1 MANSFVRYTGNG
13 SNRAYAINFSYRSTD
28 DLSTLVAGSA
38 VTAYVLDS
46 AGTTLTF
53 DVAPANGAAIEIRRT
68 TSQTAKLVDYVSGA
82 VLTENDL
89 DTDSDQA
96 FYMSQEAIDKAGDVI
111 VLDPADFQWDGQSKR
126 LKNIATPVD
135 NTDAVNKAYISTN
148 IPNITTVA
156 GISANVTAVA
166 GNATNINAVA
176 ADATDIGLVATNIGS
191 VNTVAADITKVI
203 AVANDL
209 AEAVSEVETVANDLN
224 EATSEID
231 TVATSITNVDT
242 VGTNIANVN
251 TVAGI
256 SANVT
261 TVAGVNANVTTV
273 AGISS
278 DVTAVAGISTD
289 VSAVENIKANVTTV
303 AGVASDVTT
312 VAGISADVAA
322 VENIAAN
329 VTTVAGI
336 SANVTSVA
344 GISSEISAV
353 NANATNINTVAAAN
367 TNVNN
372 VGGAITNINTVATN
386 LASVNNFAEQYRIS
400 SSAPTTSL
408 TIGDLY
414 FDTTANELK
423 VYKSSGWAAAGSTV
437 NGTSARYN
445 YTATAGQTTFTG
457 LDTLGNTLAYDAG
470 FADVYLNG
478 VRLSASDITIT
489 SGTSVV
495 LATGATVG
503 DVLDIVAYGT
513 FNVAAVDGTAINSGT
528 INDARLPTTMAGKT
542 LTTATV
548 TGTINAETL
557 IAKGDSSSADGKITL
572 NCSQNTHGVKI
583 QSPAHSSAQDYT
595 LVLPTSVGTNGQV
608 LATNGNAT
616 NQLSWVNAVET
627 KPTISSG
634 NIYIAPSTGVTFT
647 LAGANFA
654 SIPIVEFITSAGAIT
669 RATAVAFTNSG
680 SLNVTTNLANGAY
693 KVRVENPDGNAGVSS
708 GQIINASSA
717 PTWSTGQTLG
727 AFAGNATGTLVTL
740 SASSDSTVS
749 YAEVGS
755 NLTTGNMTL
764 SGANITTTDF
774 GGSSTSPTQYTF
786 TIRATDAEGQYL
798 DRQFTIN
805 SSFGATGSG
814 GFN

>member
-28 DLSTLVAGSA
+28 DLSTLVAGNA
-38 VTAYVLDS
+38 VTAYVLDA

-53 DVAPANGAAIEIRRT
+53 DVAPANGAAIELRRT
-68 TSQTAKLVDYVSGA
+68 TSQATKLVDYVSGS

-111 VLDPADFQWDGQSKR
+111 ILDPADFQWTGQNKK
-126 LKNIATPVD
+126 LKNIADPTSAQDVATKNYLE
-135 NTDAVNKAYISTN
+135 NTFLSSANKTALTTVNSNIANITAVNNNSTN
-148 IPNITTVA
+148 INLVA
-156 GISANVTAVA
+156 G
-166 GNATNINAVA
+166 
-176 ADATDIGLVATNIGS
+176 DATDIGLVATNIGS
-191 VNTVAADITKVI
+191 VNTVATDITKVI

-209 AEAVSEVETVANDLN
+209 AEAVSEIETVADDLN
-224 EATSEID
+224 EASSEIE
-231 TVATSITNVDT
+231 V
-242 VGTNIANVN
+242 VGANIANVN
-251 TVAGI
+251 TVGGI

-261 TVAGVNANVTTV
+261 TVAGISGNITTV

-278 DVTAVAGISTD
+278 
-289 VSAVENIKANVTTV
+289 NVTTV
-303 AGVASDVTT
+303 AGLSSAIGT
-312 VAGISADVAA
+312 VNSNSTNINSAAGGIS
-322 VENIAAN
+322 
-329 VTTVAGI
+329 
-336 SANVTSVA
+336 
-344 GISSEISAV
+344 
-353 NANATNINTVAAAN
+353 NINTVA
-367 TNVNN
+367 
-372 VGGAITNINTVATN
+372 GGLTNINTVATN
-386 LASVNNFAEQYRIS
+386 IAGVNSFAEQYRIS

-437 NGTSARYN
+437 NGTSARFN
-445 YTATAGQTTFTG
+445 YIATAGQTTFTG
-457 LDTLGNTLAYDAG
+457 ADTAGLTLGYDAG
-470 FADVYLNG
+470 FADCYLNG
-478 VRLSASDITIT
+478 VKLSGADITIT

-495 LATGATVG
+495 LASGATVG
-503 DVLDIVAYGT
+503 DVLDIIAYGT
-513 FNVAAVDGTAINSGT
+513 FNVAAISGTVINSGT
-528 INDARLPTTMAGKT
+528 ISDARLPTTMAGKT

-548 TGTINAETL
+548 TGTINANTL
-557 IAKGDSSSADGKITL
+557 TAKGDGASADGKITL
-572 NCSQNTHGVKI
+572 NCSQNAHGVKI

-634 NIYIAPSTGVTFT
+634 NLYIAPSTGVTFT
-647 LAGANFA
+647 LAGANFV
-654 SIPIVEFITSAGAIT
+654 SIPIVEFITSTGGVT
-669 RATAVAFTNSG
+669 RATAVAFTNAG
-680 SLNVTTNLANGAY
+680 SLNITTNLANGAY
-693 KVRVENPDGNAGVSS
+693 KVRVENPDGNAGISS
-708 GQIINASSA
+708 SQIINASSA
-717 PTWSTGQTLG
+717 PTWSTAQALG
-727 AFAGNATGTLVTL
+727 TFAGNATGTLVTL

-774 GGSSTSPTQYTF
+774 GGSSTTPTQYTF

-798 DRQFTIN
+798 DRTFTIN
-805 SSFGATGSG
+805 SSFGATGG
-814 GFN
+814 GQFN

>member
-28 DLSTLVAGSA
+28 DLSTLVAGNA
-38 VTAYVLDS
+38 VTAYVLDA

-53 DVAPANGAAIEIRRT
+53 DVAPANGAAIELRRT
-68 TSQTAKLVDYVSGA
+68 TSQATKLVDYVSGS

-111 VLDPADFQWDGQSKR
+111 ILDPADFQWTGQNKK
-126 LKNIATPVD
+126 LKNIADPTSAQDVATKNYLE
-135 NTDAVNKAYISTN
+135 NTFLSSANKTALTTVNSNIANITAVNNNSTN
-148 IPNITTVA
+148 INLVA
-156 GISANVTAVA
+156 G
-166 GNATNINAVA
+166 
-176 ADATDIGLVATNIGS
+176 DATDIGLVATNIGS
-191 VNTVAADITKVI
+191 VNTVATDITKVI

-209 AEAVSEVETVANDLN
+209 AEAVSEIETVADDLN
-224 EATSEID
+224 EASSEIE
-231 TVATSITNVDT
+231 V
-242 VGTNIANVN
+242 VGANIANVN
-251 TVAGI
+251 TVGGI

-261 TVAGVNANVTTV
+261 TVAGISGNITTV

-278 DVTAVAGISTD
+278 
-289 VSAVENIKANVTTV
+289 NVTTV
-303 AGVASDVTT
+303 AGLSSAIGT
-312 VAGISADVAA
+312 VNSNSTNINSAAGGIS
-322 VENIAAN
+322 
-329 VTTVAGI
+329 
-336 SANVTSVA
+336 
-344 GISSEISAV
+344 
-353 NANATNINTVAAAN
+353 NINTVA
-367 TNVNN
+367 
-372 VGGAITNINTVATN
+372 GGLTNINTVATN
-386 LASVNNFAEQYRIS
+386 IAGVNSFAEQYRIS

-437 NGTSARYN
+437 NGTSARFN
-445 YTATAGQTTFTG
+445 YIATAGQTTFTG
-457 LDTLGNTLAYDAG
+457 ADTAGLTLGYDAG
-470 FADVYLNG
+470 FADCYLNG
-478 VRLSASDITIT
+478 VKLSGADITIT

-495 LATGATVG
+495 LASGATVG
-503 DVLDIVAYGT
+503 DVLDIIAYGT
-513 FNVAAVDGTAINSGT
+513 FNVAAISGTAINSGT
-528 INDARLPTTMAGKT
+528 ISDARLPTTMAGKT

-548 TGTINAETL
+548 TGTINANTL
-557 IAKGDSSSADGKITL
+557 TAKGDGASADGKITL
-572 NCSQNTHGVKI
+572 NCSQNAHGVKI

-647 LAGANFA
+647 LAGANFV
-654 SIPIVEFITSAGAIT
+654 SIPIVEFITSTGGVT
-669 RATAVAFTNSG
+669 RATAVAFTNAG
-680 SLNVTTNLANGAY
+680 SLNITTNLANGAY
-693 KVRVENPDGNAGVSS
+693 KVRVENPDGNAGISS
-708 GQIINASSA
+708 SQIINASSA
-717 PTWSTGQTLG
+717 PTWSTAQALG
-727 AFAGNATGTLVTL
+727 TFAGNATGTLVTL

-774 GGSSTSPTQYTF
+774 GGSSTTPTQYTF

-798 DRQFTIN
+798 DRTFTIN
-805 SSFGATGSG
+805 SSFGATGG
-814 GFN
+814 GQFN

>member
-28 DLSTLVAGSA
+28 DLSTLVAGNA
-38 VTAYVLDS
+38 VTAYVLDA

-53 DVAPANGAAIEIRRT
+53 DVAPANGAAIELRRT
-68 TSQTAKLVDYVSGA
+68 TSQATKLVDYVSGS

-111 VLDPADFQWDGQSKR
+111 ILDPADFQWTGQNKK
-126 LKNIATPVD
+126 LKNIADPTSAQDVATKNYLE
-135 NTDAVNKAYISTN
+135 NTFLSSANKTALTTVNSNIANITAVNNNSTN
-148 IPNITTVA
+148 INLVA
-156 GISANVTAVA
+156 G
-166 GNATNINAVA
+166 
-176 ADATDIGLVATNIGS
+176 DATDIGLVATNIGS
-191 VNTVAADITKVI
+191 VNTVATDITKVI

-209 AEAVSEVETVANDLN
+209 AEAVSEIETVADDLN
-224 EATSEID
+224 EASSEIE
-231 TVATSITNVDT
+231 V
-242 VGTNIANVN
+242 VGANIANVN
-251 TVAGI
+251 TVGGI

-261 TVAGVNANVTTV
+261 TVAGISGNITTV

-278 DVTAVAGISTD
+278 
-289 VSAVENIKANVTTV
+289 NVTTV
-303 AGVASDVTT
+303 AGLSSAIGT
-312 VAGISADVAA
+312 VNSNSTNINSAAGGIS
-322 VENIAAN
+322 
-329 VTTVAGI
+329 
-336 SANVTSVA
+336 
-344 GISSEISAV
+344 
-353 NANATNINTVAAAN
+353 NINTVA
-367 TNVNN
+367 
-372 VGGAITNINTVATN
+372 GGLTNINTVATN
-386 LASVNNFAEQYRIS
+386 IAGVNSFAEQYRIS

-437 NGTSARYN
+437 NGTSARFN
-445 YTATAGQTTFTG
+445 YIATAGQTTFTG
-457 LDTLGNTLAYDAG
+457 ADTAGLTLGYDAG
-470 FADVYLNG
+470 FADCYLNG
-478 VRLSASDITIT
+478 VKLSGADITIT

-495 LATGATVG
+495 LASGATVG
-503 DVLDIVAYGT
+503 DVLDIIAYGT
-513 FNVAAVDGTAINSGT
+513 FNVAAISGTVINSGT
-528 INDARLPTTMAGKT
+528 ISDARLPTTMAGKT

-548 TGTINAETL
+548 TGTINANTL
-557 IAKGDSSSADGKITL
+557 TAKGDGASADGKITL
-572 NCSQNTHGVKI
+572 NCSQNAHGVKI

-647 LAGANFA
+647 LAGANFV
-654 SIPIVEFITSAGAIT
+654 SIPIVEFITSTGGVT
-669 RATAVAFTNSG
+669 RATAVAFTNAG
-680 SLNVTTNLANGAY
+680 SLNITTNLANGAY
-693 KVRVENPDGNAGVSS
+693 KVRVENPDGNAGISS
-708 GQIINASSA
+708 SQIINASSA
-717 PTWSTGQTLG
+717 PTWSTAQALG
-727 AFAGNATGTLVTL
+727 TFAGNATGTLVTL

-774 GGSSTSPTQYTF
+774 GGSSTTPTQYTF

-798 DRQFTIN
+798 DRTFTIN
-805 SSFGATGSG
+805 SSFGATGG
-814 GFN
+814 ATFN

>member
-68 TSQTAKLVDYVSGA
+68 TSQTAKLVDYVSGS

-89 DTDSDQA
+89 DTDSDQS
-96 FYMSQEAIDKAGDVI
+96 FYMSQEALDKAGDVI
-111 VLDPADFQWDGQSKR
+111 VLDSADFNWDGQSKR

-231 TVATSITNVDT
+231 TVATSITNVDA

-251 TVAGI
+251 
-256 SANVT
+256 
-261 TVAGVNANVTTV
+261 
-273 AGISS
+273 
-278 DVTAVAGISTD
+278 
-289 VSAVENIKANVTTV
+289 TV

-353 NANATNINTVAAAN
+353 NANATNINTVAGAN
-367 TNVNN
+367 TNINN
-372 VGGAITNINTVATN
+372 VGGSIASVNTVATN
-386 LASVNNFAEQYRIS
+386 LASVNSFANTYLGAS
-400 SSAPTTSL
+400 SSAPTLDPDGSAL
-408 TIGDLY
+408 DVGDLY
-414 FDTTANELK
+414 FDTSSSSMK
-423 VYKSSGWAAAGSTV
+423 VYSSGGWINSGSSV
-437 NGTSARYN
+437 NGTSNRFS

-457 LDTLGNTLAYDAG
+457 ADANGNTLAYDAG
-470 FADVYLNG
+470 YVDIFLNG
-478 VRLSASDITIT
+478 IKIVVGTDVTAT
-489 SGTSVV
+489 SGTSAV
-495 LATGATVG
+495 LATGATVN
-503 DVLDIVAYGT
+503 DTLELIAYGT
-513 FNVAAVDGTAINSGT
+513 FTLANFSITDANDVPVMGTSGQSLVVNSGGTALEFST
-528 INDARLPTTMAGKT
+528 PTSSINDLSDTPASLG
-542 LTTATV
+542 TA
-548 TGTINAETL
+548 
-557 IAKGDSSSADGKITL
+557 
-572 NCSQNTHGVKI
+572 
-583 QSPAHSSAQDYT
+583 
-595 LVLPTSVGTNGQV
+595 GQV
-608 LATNGNAT
+608 LK
-616 NQLSWVNAVET
+616 VN
-627 KPTISSG
+627 S
-634 NIYIAPSTGVTFT
+634 
-647 LAGANFA
+647 GANGLEYGQA
-654 SIPIVEFITSAGAIT
+654 SSAEVYG
-669 RATAVAFTNSG
+669 FNK
-680 SLNVTTNLANGAY
+680 N
-693 KVRVENPDGNAGVSS
+693 SS
-708 GQIINASSA
+708 GQLIVTTTNQGVDNI
-717 PTWSTGQTLG
+717 T
-727 AFAGNATGTLVTL
+727 NATFATFDDVLF
-740 SASSDSTVS
+740 SASGFVFSISNGDLIST
-749 YAEVGS
+749 
-755 NLTTGNMTL
+755 
-764 SGANITTTDF
+764 I
-774 GGSSTSPTQYTF
+774 
-786 TIRATDAEGQYL
+786 
-798 DRQFTIN
+798 
-805 SSFGATGSG
+805 
-814 GFN
+814 